1 MTQDDLRFYQD
12 LLRAYIDSA
21 NDAIFVLCDEMKFL
35 VCNRLTE
42 TWFGASEAALT
53 AHNRRV
59 PITALVGTP
68 ESTAVF
74 RENFEQV
81 LKNGTPRR
89 FECQVSPQHGDQR
102 WLEFNISRVDIDDAP
117 MVIAVARDIS
127 EQVQARAQLDYL
139 AYHDALTG
147 LPNRTLLRDRLVHA
161 LAQAHRD
168 ERLVALLF
176 LDLDR
181 FKSINDTLGHA
192 VGDTL
197 LQAVTG
203 RLRDCV
209 REGDTIAR
217 LGGDEFTVILEGA
230 QHVDDVAQVAQKI
243 LSAFFEPFRVERH
256 EIFMTTSIGVTI
268 YPFDEE
274 DPDNLLKNA
283 DIAMYRAKE
292 MGGKSYQF
300 YTADMTKRVVERM
313 RMENRLRHA
322 LERDEFVLHYQPL
335 FHLGSGRIVGMEA
348 LLRWQPPETELVYPD
363 AFIPALEDTGLI
375 VPVGNWVLKAACA
388 QLETWNRGRN
398 EPLRIAIN
406 ISPRQLG
413 EPAFLSTVEEIV
425 TASGLAPGLL
435 EFEITESALLQN
447 TDTVVGTLN
456 RLRKLGIR
464 LAMDDFGTGYS
475 SLSHLRHF
483 QIDILKI
490 DRSFVRDLTSDP
502 DAAAIVAAIVALG
515 NALKLTVVAE
525 GVETEQQLAALRGYA
540 CNLVQGYLFSRPVP
554 AAQME
559 ALLCMQ

>member
-42 TWFGASEAALT
+42 TWLCTSEAALT
-53 AHNRRV
+53 RHNQRI
-59 PITALVGTP
+59 PITALVGAS
-68 ESTAVF
+68 ESATLF
-74 RENFEQV
+74 REHFEHT
-81 LKNGTPRR
+81 LRTGTPRR
-89 FECQVSPQHGDQR
+89 FECLVHPPEGTQR
-102 WLEFNISRVDIDDAP
+102 WLEFNISRVAIDDAA

-127 EQVQARAQLDYL
+127 ERVEARAQLDYL

-147 LPNRTLLRDRLVHA
+147 LPNRALLHDRLLHA
-161 LAQAHRD
+161 LAQAHRN

-181 FKSINDTLGHA
+181 FKSINDALGHPL
-192 VGDTL
+192 GDAL
-197 LQAVTG
+197 LQAVAE
-203 RLRDCV
+203 RLHYCV

-217 LGGDEFTVILEGA
+217 PGGDEFAVILEGV
-230 QHVDDVAQVAQKI
+230 QYVDDIAQVTQKI
-243 LSAFFEPFRVERH
+243 IGAFLEPFRVQHH
-256 EIFMTTSIGVTI
+256 EIFITASIGITI
-268 YPFDEE
+268 YPIDEK

-300 YTADMTKRVVERM
+300 YTADMTERVVERM
-313 RMENRLRHA
+313 QLENRLRHA
-322 LERDEFVLHYQPL
+322 LERGEFVVHYQPL
-335 FHLGSGRIVGMEA
+335 FQLDSNRIVGMEA
-348 LLRWQPPETELVYPD
+348 LLRWQPPGAELVYPD
-363 AFIPALEDTGLI
+363 TFIPVLEDTGLI
-375 VPVGNWVLKAACA
+375 VPVGAWVLETVSTQLAA
-388 QLETWNRGRN
+388 WNRGRDT
-398 EPLRIAIN
+398 PLRASIN

-413 EPAFLSTVEEIV
+413 DPAFESTAKGILV
-425 TASGLAPGLL
+425 AGGHAPGLL

-447 TDTVVGTLN
+447 TDTVIGTLN
-456 RLRKLGIR
+456 RLRKLGVR

-490 DRSFVRDLTSDP
+490 DRSFVRDLASDA

-515 NALKLTVVAE
+515 SALKLAVVAE
-525 GVETEQQLAALRGYA
+525 GVETEQQLAALRGYN

-554 AAQME
+554 AAEME
-559 ALLCMQ
+559 GLLRV